1 MEITNRIS
9 TCIIFFP
16 YIIASAMEENNIK
29 KNEKDYKKEKICFEI
44 KVSSNVK
51 KEDILSSSFWRDKI
65 KTENYTLTLKKEEPD
80 YKSLERCI
88 KDFKDLKD
96 FYGEIYTD
104 AEKNKYIENFKENNK
119 ICTYLVEI
127 KKDILDKL
135 KPAED
140 FCDMFLWCDSIIEIN
155 GIENIINGRKVKN
168 LKGMFRGCSSLISIE
183 SDSVWEI
190 GDVEDLSEMFIGC
203 ENLVSL
209 PNNMS
214 CWDVKNV
221 KKMKNLF
228 YNCRALKELP
238 DISDWNISNVTD
250 LSGVF
255 HYCENLIKLPDI
267 SKWDTSNVTD
277 LSEIF
282 YICSSLTQL
291 PDISKW
297 KISNVTNLSKVF
309 YSCKKLIKLPD
320 LSKWETQNVT
330 DTSYMFCNC
339 IELLQLPDISKWDMR
354 KNKNIDNMFYNCKKL
369 SKIPD
374 INKWELG
381 EKLKNFNMC
390 SKCSSLTSLPDVQ
403 EICDSQD
410 NVNISIKGCIS
421 LSSFPNFQGK
431 KNYINNINAINYQ

>member
-16 YIIASAMEENNIK
+16 YIIASAMEESNIK
-29 KNEKDYKKEKICFEI
+29 KNEKDYEEEKICFEI
-44 KVSSNVK
+44 KVSSNVE
-51 KEDILSSSFWRDKI
+51 KEDILSSSFWREKI
-65 KTENYTLTLKKEEPD
+65 GTENYTLTLKKKEPD
-80 YKSLERCI
+80 YKSLEKCI
-88 KDFKDLKD
+88 KDFEDLKD

-104 AEKNKYIENFKENNK
+104 AEKNKYIENFKENNQ

-127 KKDILDKL
+127 KKYKLDELDPEK
-135 KPAED
+135 D
-140 FCDMFLWCDSIIEIN
+140 FCGMFLWCDSIIEIN
-155 GIENIINGRKVKN
+155 GIENIINGRNIKS
-168 LKGMFRGCSSLISIE
+168 LEGMFRGCSSLISIK

-209 PNNMS
+209 PTNMS
-214 CWDVKNV
+214 FWDVKKV

-267 SKWDTSNVTD
+267 SKWNTSNVTD

-309 YSCKKLIKLPD
+309 YSCEKLIKLPD

-369 SKIPD
+369 SEIPN
-374 INKWELG
+374 INKWELK
-381 EKLKNFNMC
+381 EKSKNFNMC
-390 SKCSSLTSLPDVQ
+390 NKCSSLTSLPDVQ
-403 EICDSQD
+403 KICDSQD

-431 KNYINNINAINYQ
+431 KNYINNINAINSQ

>member
-65 KTENYTLTLKKEEPD
+65 KTENYTLTLKEEEPD
-80 YKSLERCI
+80 YKSLERFI
-88 KDFKDLKD
+88 KDVKGLCEE
-96 FYGEIYTD
+96 FYTEADI
-104 AEKNKYIENFKENNK
+104 NNSIENFKENNK

-168 LKGMFRGCSSLISIE
+168 LKGMFRGCSSLISIK

-214 CWDVKNV
+214 SWDVKNV

-238 DISDWNISNVTD
+238 DISNWNISNVTD
-250 LSGVF
+250 LSGF
-255 HYCENLIKLPDI
+255 FYNCSSLTQLPDI
-267 SKWDTSNVTD
+267 SKWDTSNVT
-277 LSEIF
+277 
-282 YICSSLTQL
+282 
-291 PDISKW
+291 
-297 KISNVTNLSKVF
+297 NLSKVF
-309 YSCKKLIKLPD
+309 YSCEKLIKLPD
-320 LSKWETQNVT
+320 LSKWETKNVT

-369 SKIPD
+369 SKIPN
-374 INKWELG
+374 INKWELK
-381 EKLKNFNMC
+381 EKSKNFNMC
-390 SKCSSLTSLPDVQ
+390 NKCSSLTSLPDVQ

-431 KNYINNINAINYQ
+431 KNYINNINAINYK

>member
-29 KNEKDYKKEKICFEI
+29 KNEKDYEEEKICFEI
-44 KVSSNVK
+44 KVSSNVG
-51 KEDILSSSFWRDKI
+51 KEDILSSSFWREKI
-65 KTENYTLTLKKEEPD
+65 GTENYTLILKEKETD
-80 YKSLERCI
+80 YKSLEKCI
-88 KDFKDLKD
+88 KDFEYFKD

-104 AEKNKYIENFKENNK
+104 AEKNNYIENFKENNQ

-127 KKDILDKL
+127 KKYKLDELDPEK
-135 KPAED
+135 D
-140 FCDMFLWCDSIIEIN
+140 FCYMFLNCFNIRSIK
-155 GIENIINGRKVKN
+155 GIENIFNGRKVKN
-168 LKGMFRGCSSLISIE
+168 LKKMFYNCLSLISIE

-209 PNNMS
+209 PTNMS
-214 CWDVKNV
+214 SWNVKNV
-221 KKMKNLF
+221 KTMKNLF
-228 YNCRALKELP
+228 YKCRALKELP

-297 KISNVTNLSKVF
+297 DTSNVTNLSE
-309 YSCKKLIKLPD
+309 I
-320 LSKWETQNVT
+320 
-330 DTSYMFCNC
+330 
-339 IELLQLPDISKWDMR
+339 
-354 KNKNIDNMFYNCKKL
+354 FYN
-369 SKIPD
+369 
-374 INKWELG
+374 
-381 EKLKNFNMC
+381 
-390 SKCSSLTSLPDVQ
+390 CSSLTQLP
-403 EICDSQD
+403 
-410 NVNISIKGCIS
+410 NISK
-421 LSSFPNFQGK
+421 
-431 KNYINNINAINYQ
+431 